1 MAGLC
6 APQTDA
12 LVSVII
18 PCYNHGRFLAESIDS
33 VLSQHGVNTEIIVVD
48 DGSADD
54 TRIVAE
60 LYPAVKYVYQNNQG
74 LSAARNTGIE
84 LCTGNY
90 LVFLDADDWLF
101 PGALAI
107 SLHHLCKNAQAAFV
121 SGGHRKIN
129 KRQILEEVKMPV
141 EDNHYL
147 HLLQGNYIGMHATVM
162 YRRFVFNIFRFDV
175 SLKACEDYDIYLKI
189 ARRYPVIHHQELIA
203 GYRIHGTNMSGNIP
217 LMLDNVLMVL
227 ERQRKDLVNEAEQAA
242 LITGFSVWKEYY
254 SERLYDKLRYTSR
267 NSGDKI
273 SKSELNTLWHHHKPR
288 YIKLIIQNP
297 VMAFKSSVKKIIP
310 DFILRIF
317 YKAGLYKNF
326 IPAPGKINMGDFNRT
341 TPYSHQFGYDRGGP
355 VDRYYIE
362 NFLQKQAHHI
372 HGRVLE
378 IGDNEYTLKYGGS
391 KVEKSDVLHIEEG
404 NAKAT
409 FVGDLSNAPQ
419 LPDNSFDCIVLTQT
433 LHLIYEYK
441 EALRTCY
448 RVLKPGGVLLIT
460 VPGISHIDQGEW
472 KKIWLWSF
480 TESSITKLLEDTFP
494 GAERSVEIFGNV
506 LVATAFLY
514 GIGLPELKKEQMD
527 QVDEHYQVIITVS
540 AIKPAHS

>member
-1 MAGLC
+1 MAGS
-6 APQTDA
+6 DG
-12 LVSVII
+12 LVSVVI
-18 PCYNHGRFLAESIDS
+18 PCYNHGRYLAEAIDS
-33 VLSQHGVNTEIIVVD
+33 VLLQRTVNTEIIVVD

-54 TRIVAE
+54 TRIVAG
-60 LYPAVKYVYQNNQG
+60 LYPAVKYVYQDNQG
-74 LSAARNTGIE
+74 LSAARNTGIASS
-84 LCTGNY
+84 TGNY
-90 LVFLDADDWLF
+90 FVFLDADDWLF
-101 PGALAI
+101 PGALAVN
-107 SLHHLCKNAQAAFV
+107 LHYLSTNIEAAFV
-121 SGGHRKIN
+121 SGGHQKIN
-129 KRQILEEVKMPV
+129 KSQILEEVKMPV

-162 YRRFVFNIFRFDV
+162 YRKFVFDTFRFDI

-217 LMLDNVLMVL
+217 LMLDNALKVLA
-227 ERQRKDLVNEAEQAA
+227 RQRKDLANEAEQAA
-242 LITGFSVWKEYY
+242 LRTGFSVWKAYY
-254 SERLYDKLRYTSR
+254 IERLYDKLRNASGS
-267 NSGDKI
+267 SGDKI
-273 SKSELNTLWHHHKPR
+273 SKPELNTLWHYHKPR
-288 YIKLIIQNP
+288 YIKLIILNP
-297 VMAFKSSVKKIIP
+297 VMAFKSSVKKLIP
-310 DFILRIF
+310 DFILRTF

-341 TPYSHQFGYDRGGP
+341 TPYSNQFGYDRGGP

-378 IGDNEYTLKYGGS
+378 IGDNEYTLKYGGT
-391 KVEKSDVLHIEEG
+391 KVDKSDILHIEEG

-441 EALRTCY
+441 DALRTCY
-448 RVLKPGGVLLIT
+448 RVLKPGGMLLLT

-480 TESSITKLLEDTFP
+480 TESSIAKLLEDTFP
-494 GAERSVEIFGNV
+494 GAKSSVEVFGNV

-527 QVDEHYQVIITVS
+527 QVDEHYQVIITVT
-540 AIKPAHS
+540 ATKPVHS